1 MLLLFTD
8 TCRDVVSR
16 ADVLFACLAI
26 DGMTSLDIIHIPKRE
41 VCDGIQHCDDYDDEV
56 HCPPPKGIKP
66 TYGIEINNN
75 YYLFQTYVHTYN
87 KNLMIQIHGGHVIS
101 TYICFYMVSMTQYCT
116 ITGTMLVPVHYSICT
131 LKTKK
136 IPDIIVFVVVKINSF

>member
-26 DGMTSLDIIHIPKRE
+26 DSMTSLDIIHIPKRE

-66 TYGIEINNN
+66 TYGIEINNYH

-87 KNLMIQIHGGHVIS
+87 KKHDYTN
-101 TYICFYMVSMTQYCT
+101 TYNQ
-116 ITGTMLVPVHYSICT
+116 
-131 LKTKK
+131 
-136 IPDIIVFVVVKINSF
+136 

>member
-1 MLLLFTD
+1 M
-8 TCRDVVSR
+8 VSR

-41 VCDGIQHCDDYDDEV
+41 VCDGIQHCDDYDDEM

-75 YYLFQTYVHTYN
+75 YYYYLFQTYVHTYN
-87 KNLMIQIHGGHVIS
+87 KNMIIQIHKSINK
-101 TYICFYMVSMTQYCT
+101 YINK
-116 ITGTMLVPVHYSICT
+116 
-131 LKTKK
+131 KTN
-136 IPDIIVFVVVKINSF
+136 D